1 MVSLTCIPKLR
12 SIGLEGVQALANSL
26 NSNSSL
32 PIGYIDLS
40 RNALSYQAMQ
50 TMQCLCGTRGL
61 TLATQ
66 GNYIFEEILNS
77 VSHGVALLFAIIGA
91 IILMTEV
98 TDSHTDYHFY
108 GCLVFS
114 FTLIFLFA
122 VSTLYHSFFMLPT
135 GVIHDCILLTTS

>member
-1 MVSLTCIPKLR
+1 
-12 SIGLEGVQALANSL
+12 
-26 NSNSSL
+26 
-32 PIGYIDLS
+32 
-40 RNALSYQAMQ
+40 MQ
-50 TMQCLCGTRGL
+50 TLQCLCGTRGL

-77 VSHGVALLFAIIGA
+77 VSHGVALIFAIIGA

-98 TDSHTDYHFY
+98 TDAHTEYHFY

-135 GVIHDCILLTTS
+135 GPSPFPPLLSLSASSPSSAPVSVF